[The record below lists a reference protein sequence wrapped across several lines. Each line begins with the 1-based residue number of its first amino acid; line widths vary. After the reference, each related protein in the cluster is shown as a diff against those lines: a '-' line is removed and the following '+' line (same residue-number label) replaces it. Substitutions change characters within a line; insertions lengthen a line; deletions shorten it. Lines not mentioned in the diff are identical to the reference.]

1 MEANIELRKKN
12 LLNWLNSLNDESII
26 VRLEQVKQENI
37 DWWDLIGAK
46 EKAAIEEGIAQLDKG
61 EYISHNEMRDEI
73 KNKYGF

>member
-12 LLNWLNSLNDESII
+12 LLNWLHSLNDESII

-37 DWWDLIGAK
+37 DWWDLIWAK